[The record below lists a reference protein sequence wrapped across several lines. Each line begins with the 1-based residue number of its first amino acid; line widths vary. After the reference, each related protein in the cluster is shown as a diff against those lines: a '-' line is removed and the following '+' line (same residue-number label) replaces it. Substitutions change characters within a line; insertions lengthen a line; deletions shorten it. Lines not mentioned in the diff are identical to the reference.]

1 MVTASRRDTFLEVGF
16 GDGVVARYC
25 VKEENGSLIGLEMAP
40 GDDYIYLVE
49 NYGEEC
55 ELALEIEHEYK
66 SEGEYVPSV
75 KGLNAN
81 SEIVIDLPTTIVVQN
96 RLQTPSLIHPHAVAR
111 DSPVTFTVNF
121 VTRSAHTRFDWTVE
135 VDGGERENFTSVEP
149 FLTYTFTDCG
159 VHQVAVTASNR
170 INAVTVSSSV
180 TVEVPIEGVAL
191 TTLSP
196 FVQLGETVVFN
207 ATIVAGSDVDFT
219 LDFSDSNGE
228 TEVISQNLSSV
239 ASHTFPEAG
248 DYSVSVTVRNML
260 GSVTV
265 HLPEL
270 LSVQDPVS
278 GVTLASSAP
287 TLLTAV
293 TMFIATVTQGSHLRF
308 QFRFGSDSDNI
319 VSITNRSVN
328 VTHIF
333 PEADTYEVTVKALN
347 DVSEES
353 CKVTVV
359 VQAAV
364 PPVSVESTLEV
375 VVGENSLF
383 RALLNGECHLEYSFI
398 TTLCLWVY
406 GNYTK

>member
-55 ELALEIEHEYK
+55 ELALEIEHVYK

-81 SEIVIDLPTTIVVQN
+81 SEIVKDLPTTIVVQN

-135 VDGGERENFTSVEP
+135 VDGGGRDNFTSVEP
-149 FLTYTFTDCG
+149 FLTHTFVDCG
-159 VHQVAVTASNR
+159 IHQVAVKASNR

-191 TTLSP
+191 MTLSP

-219 LDFSDSNGE
+219 WDFSDSNGE
-228 TEVISQNLSSV
+228 TEVTTGNLSLSSV
-239 ASHTFPEAG
+239 ASHTFSEAG
-248 DYSVSVTVRNML
+248 DYNISVTVRNML
-260 GSVTV
+260 GTVTV

-278 GVTLASSAP
+278 GVTLTSSAP
-287 TLLTAV
+287 TLLT
-293 TMFIATVTQGSHLRF
+293 TITTFIATVTQGSHLRF
-308 QFRFGSDSDNI
+308 QFLFGSDSDNI

-364 PPVSVESTLEV
+364 PPVSVESTSEV

-383 RALLNGECHLEYSFI
+383 RALLNGE
-398 TTLCLWVY
+398 
-406 GNYTK
+406 